1 MKSEIEVLFSADSSD
16 ETATEE
22 EKDDKKVTTSNSP
35 SPNSQVITSA
45 GIMQFSGIPEYG
57 YDAGDENSR
66 ISKVGF
72 TVESNLSTAVLPSH
86 HTSRSLTSPIQ
97 REPINHFYTSFSAT
111 PTPSDKS
118 PSPRRRSP
126 KHSPKQSL
134 SLIQTKP
141 DLTIRRWQ
149 NGSKDDGDHSL
160 DHHSPY
166 LDYYSSS
173 IFHHHPLSPT
183 HPDSPHEQQESIV
196 SQKRYETWKGNNTFF
211 LDGRVMTGSH
221 PYQLLLSI
229 ILIFFTSISFI
240 VLIAPFYQATYWYN
254 IFLFLNFCNFCFL
267 INTSFTE
274 PGIYPKRNVNP
285 HNHMDIF
292 QTKYYHIL
300 KHQYCL
306 TCSII
311 HSDRS
316 KHCKYCN
323 NCVEIFDHH
332 CPVSVRLLSL
342 SLISSFFSFSLV
354 DW

>member
-1 MKSEIEVLFSADSSD
+1 MKSEIEILFSADSSD
-16 ETATEE
+16 ETGTEE
-22 EKDDKKVTTSNSP
+22 EKDDRKVVPSNS
-35 SPNSQVITSA
+35 SPTNSHPVVTSA
-45 GIMQFSGIPEYG
+45 GITQLSSIPEYG

-72 TVESNLSTAVLPSH
+72 TVESNSSTAVLPSH

-149 NGSKDDGDHSL
+149 SGSKDDGDHSH

-173 IFHHHPLSPT
+173 IFHQHPLSPT
-183 HPDSPHEQQESIV
+183 HPDSPHEQQESLV
-196 SQKRYETWKGNNTFF
+196 SQKRYETWRGNNTFF
-211 LDGRVMTGSH
+211 LGGRVMTGSH

-229 ILIFFTSISFI
+229 VLIFFTSVSFI

-311 HSDRS
+311 HSERS

-332 CPVSVRLLSL
+332 CPVSLQLLSL
-342 SLISSFFSFSLV
+342 
-354 DW
+354 